1 MRFTHY
7 FQPLV
12 SFNFIGADHGAYF
25 VIQNLGS
32 GSRKGS
38 ETSIYKPFKE
48 IGYAKLC
55 GLSPLKNFQRR
66 KSMNMHIGY
75 GRFYC
80 TANVNICFACIFGMN
95 SALHANLG
103 STAIP
108 GL

>member
-1 MRFTHY
+1 MRLIHY

-25 VIQNLGS
+25 IIQNLGS

-38 ETSIYKPFKE
+38 ETSIYKLFKK
-48 IGYAKLC
+48 IGYAILC
-55 GLSPLKNFQRR
+55 SLGPLKYFQRR

-80 TANVNICFACIFGMN
+80 TANVNISFACKFGMN

-103 STAIP
+103 GTAVP